1 MAQLASKVTLA
12 GPGKLVVSFAAKYN
26 SGKIFCERP
35 ETASKL
41 QRELSRLAG
50 KGVELAFQLE
60 ADASGGASPPTSA
73 RQRSVQVCQRPF
85 VRKALELFDA
95 TAGRTEEPE
104 RVS

>member
-1 MAQLASKVTLA
+1 MAQLASRVTLN
-12 GPGKLVVSFAAKYN
+12 GPGKLVVSFSAKYN

-50 KGVELAFQLE
+50 KDIELAFQLE
-60 ADASGGASPPTSA
+60 ADGPAEQARPTSA

-104 RVS
+104 RVT